1 MERCLTSS
9 FEDRESALISRRNL
23 VPGFFDIT
31 QSEQWKE
38 TREEVSASGTCGTIR
53 KDLTSK

>member
-1 MERCLTSS
+1 MEGTKL
-9 FEDRESALISRRNL
+9 EDTAI
-23 VPGFFDIT
+23 DIT